1 MQDMKKIFY
10 KIGAVI
16 GVTFLVFLADSCLK
30 DDRYVDFS
38 SVGMVVEF
46 QDASAGKA
54 VGLSFADPTSA
65 EADTVMV
72 RVHQLGANATSQNI
86 TVTLG
91 FSQAGLN
98 TYNLD
103 GSHVVGTA
111 LPSDAFSFPSTV
123 TIVAG
128 KDEFNNNN
136 RTATFPLLIY
146 PNKVPTT
153 QGVNYVLSLGIV
165 SASGGVTVSGNFGAI
180 LFNFYHNAYDG
191 DYHSVGTRYDFAV
204 AGDYAG
210 WDVAGNKA
218 TGTIAAT
225 RPWNF
230 PSTPVLTVNATR
242 STLHAGNDLSAFGT
256 FDVIVNETTNEVEI
270 VSTSA
275 TGLAALI
282 PLKGPNALPST
293 WDPATKTFNL
303 YYQYTNEAGTFRVL
317 HDVLTHN

>member
-1 MQDMKKIFY
+1 MKKIFY
-10 KIGAVI
+10 KICALI

-30 DDRYVDFS
+30 DDRFVDFS

-46 QDASAGKA
+46 EDASAGKA
-54 VGLSFADPTSA
+54 TALSFADPTSPGP
-65 EADTVMV
+65 DTVMI
-72 RVHQLGANATSQNI
+72 RVHQLGPNATSQNL
-86 TVTLG
+86 TMTLG
-91 FSQAGLN
+91 FSQAGLD

-128 KDEFNNNN
+128 KDEYNNNN
-136 RTATFPLLIY
+136 RTVRFPLLIY
-146 PNKVPTT
+146 PNKVPSTP
-153 QGVNYVLSLGIV
+153 GVNYVLSLGIV

-191 DYHSVGTRYDFAV
+191 DYHSVGKRFNFNV

-210 WDVAGNKA
+210 WDVAGNTA
-218 TGTIAAT
+218 TGTIASTA
-225 RPWNF
+225 PWDF
-230 PSTPVLTVNATR
+230 PNTAVLTVNSTR
-242 STLHAGNDLSAFGT
+242 STLHAGNSDGGFGT
-256 FDVIVNETTNEVEI
+256 IDIIVNETTNEVEI
-270 VSTSA
+270 ISTA
-275 TGLAALI
+275 DTGLNALI
-282 PLKGPNALPST
+282 PLTGPNAPPST

-303 YYQYTNEAGTFRVL
+303 YYQYTNTSGTFRVL